1 MRVGVVGAGKVGLTL
16 ARLML
21 REGIEV
27 RVVDVNEDALVKA
40 TSLGIPRATTLEEVV
55 AWGDH
60 VMVSVPPKEVP
71 RVLAEVRELVV
82 GEGLEGRV
90 IYDTSTFKEGVMR
103 EYATF
108 PRDVKVASIHP
119 MFGAGMRDPS
129 KHVVAIVPVPG
140 REDDASPV
148 EELFRS
154 LGFRVVRVSV
164 EEHDDAVATYV
175 GLSYVVATSLAAT
188 LAKRGPPLTGELS
201 GTTFKLLLT
210 HCAAV
215 MSDDPGFIEYVVSE
229 GRVRE
234 RAAQLLESLASLLEG
249 SLSVGSVVRLF
260 RGMVGEGFIREAY
273 LKLYDVVE
281 GLTD

>member
-1 MRVGVVGAGKVGLTL
+1 MRVGVIGAGKVGLTL
-16 ARLML
+16 AKLML
-21 REGIEV
+21 RKGIEV
-27 RVVDVNEDALVKA
+27 KVVDVSEDALVKA
-40 TSLGIPRATTLEEVV
+40 ASLGIPRATTLEEVV
-55 AWGDH
+55 VWGNH
-60 VMVSVPPKEVP
+60 VMISVPPKEVP
-71 RVLAEVRELVV
+71 KVLAEVRELVV
-82 GEGLEGRV
+82 EESLEGRV

-103 EYATF
+103 EYVTF
-108 PRDVKVASIHP
+108 PRDVRVASIHP
-119 MFGAGMRDPS
+119 MFGVGMRDPS

-140 REDDASPV
+140 REDDALPV

-154 LGFRVVRVSV
+154 LGFKVVRVSV
-164 EEHDDAVATYV
+164 EEHDDAIATYV
-175 GLSYVVATSLAAT
+175 GLSYVIATALATT
-188 LAKRGPPLTGELS
+188 LTKEGMDKVNVLG

-215 MSDDPGFIEYVVSE
+215 MSDDPEFIEYVVSE

-273 LKLYDVVE
+273 LRLYDIVE
-281 GLTD
+281 GFPD